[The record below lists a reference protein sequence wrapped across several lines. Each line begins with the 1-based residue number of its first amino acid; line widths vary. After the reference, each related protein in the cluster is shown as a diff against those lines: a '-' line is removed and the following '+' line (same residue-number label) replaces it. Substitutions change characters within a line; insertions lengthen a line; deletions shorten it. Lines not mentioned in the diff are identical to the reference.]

1 MRSYET
7 VMDKPLGKNSQH
19 TIQRFLVCIGPIVLL
34 GASCSTLFGCGK
46 MTNTGTGAS
55 ITLER
60 QIAFPAI
67 DLQHATIANRLG
79 GGVIV
84 AGLQSGRAFAAATD
98 STGNLLWQYPD
109 SPRGNADENRAYAK
123 SVFLGVV
130 QIDSGNTLL
139 CGSRTDSSHR
149 TTSLLTILDGN
160 GHVLEQRTDLPE
172 NKALYANAS
181 FIKCFRWG
189 DGLAV
194 IGLTDDGQRGL
205 TWVMKLDRDGKKI
218 WDRVITPAILP
229 MEQVI
234 ELADHSLV
242 FSDFDGTTLATLL
255 VKVNEKGEVVN
266 RRSIK
271 SYGSLL
277 LRSVE
282 LAHQIHVITYGV
294 GSSGTLLTLNE
305 QLSDSEPSKAI
316 ASFEARDSCGYVLP
330 DRSLALF
337 GRTTNAAAALI
348 DMDGRIQATHTFD
361 AKYYSFTVDDAV
373 ARSATEFVAVQDSVS
388 VDPHYH
394 GLVIS
399 WLTITR

>member
-1 MRSYET
+1 MTGDRR
-7 VMDKPLGKNSQH
+7 L
-19 TIQRFLVCIGPIVLL
+19 RFGSIVLL
-34 GASCSTLFGCGK
+34 GAVCSAFAGCGK
-46 MTNTGTGAS
+46 LSTAQGQ

-60 QIAFPAI
+60 QVSFPALEI
-67 DLQHATIANRLG
+67 QHATVAHGRTG
-79 GGVIV
+79 EVIV
-84 AGLQSGRAFAAATD
+84 AGVLGAKAFAAATD
-98 STGNLLWQYPD
+98 SPGNLLWQYPGPLD
-109 SPRGNADENRAYAK
+109 GDADENRAYPE
-123 SVFLGVV
+123 SGFLGVV
-130 QIDSGNTLL
+130 QMDSGNSLF
-139 CGSRTDSSHR
+139 CGSRTDRNHR
-149 TTSLLTILDGN
+149 TTSLLSILDGK
-160 GHVLEQRTDLPE
+160 GHIVEQRTDLPE
-172 NKALYANAS
+172 NNALYANAS

-194 IGLTDDGQRGL
+194 IGFTDNGQRGL
-205 TWVMKLDRDGKKI
+205 TWVMKLDRDGKKM

-305 QLSDSEPSKAI
+305 QLSDSEPPKAI
-316 ASFEARDSCGYVLP
+316 ASFEARESCGYVLP

-348 DMDGRIQATHTFD
+348 DDDGRMQAIHTFD
-361 AKYYSFTVDDAV
+361 VKYKSFTVDDAV
-373 ARSATEFVAVQDSVS
+373 DLSATEFVTVRYSVGT
-388 VDPHYH
+388 DPNYR
-394 GLVIS
+394 GLVIA
-399 WLTITR
+399 WLKMTR